1 MSAASRA
8 VVAVVAVAA
17 LAPVLAAAP
26 AAASSVPREEVDVLR
41 LVSTVDPD
49 ALSRLAPGE
58 EVDWTIDARIE
69 GAPTGDLSLQ
79 LVAEGVMVDHPRGL
93 IISLAGCAEPWT
105 GVSRKLHPTSDAQPV
120 CPSGLRVVLPP
131 QRLGAA
137 PRQTSIPHRS
147 ITSRQGEHLL
157 MTLAL
162 PRDAPDELQGE
173 RSFMGVGVTA
183 IGDELDP
190 VPGPGPTPAPGPTPD
205 PGPTPAPGPGT
216 PGAPGGPPSTPGTP
230 GGTPGAPG
238 TPGGTPGVPGTTGG
252 APGTTGG
259 VPGATGDVAG
269 TPGGTAGGALPL
281 GASTGG
287 ADLLPLSRSGAR
299 TDTAGTS
306 SGATSLSL
314 PQRLARTG
322 ADALPA
328 AAAAA
333 AAVAAGLLLGRVART
348 RTRRRTP

>member
-8 VVAVVAVAA
+8 AVAVVAVAA

-69 GAPTGDLSLQ
+69 GAPTGELSLQ
-79 LVAEGVMVDHPRGL
+79 LVAKGPMVDHPKGL
-93 IISLAGCAEPWT
+93 LISLAGCAQPWA
-105 GVSRKLHPTSDAQPV
+105 GVSRELHATSAAQPT
-120 CPSGLRVVLPP
+120 CGSDLRVVLPP
-131 QRLGAA
+131 QRLGDA
-137 PRQTSIPHRS
+137 PRQTTIPHRS

-190 VPGPGPTPAPGPTPD
+190 VPGDGPTPGPTPTPLPD
-205 PGPTPAPGPGT
+205 PGPTPGPGPGT
-216 PGAPGGPPSTPGTP
+216 PGTPGGPGGTPGTP
-230 GGTPGAPG
+230 GS
-238 TPGGTPGVPGTTGG
+238 PGGTPGVPGAPGG
-252 APGTTGG
+252 TPGTPGTPGTTGG
-259 VPGATGDVAG
+259 LPGS
-269 TPGGTAGGALPL
+269 PGGTSGGALPL

-287 ADLLPLSRSGAR
+287 AGLLPLSRSGAR
-299 TDTAGTS
+299 TDAAGTS

-333 AAVAAGLLLGRVART
+333 AALAAGLLLGRVART